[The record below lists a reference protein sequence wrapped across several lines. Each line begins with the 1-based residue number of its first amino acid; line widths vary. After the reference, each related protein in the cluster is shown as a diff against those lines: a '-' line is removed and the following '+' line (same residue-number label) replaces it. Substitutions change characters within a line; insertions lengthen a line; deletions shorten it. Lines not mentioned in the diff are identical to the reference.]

1 MKQIL
6 HILLIALML
15 MGFYS
20 CVPKTELASP
30 DGHIKVAF
38 TADTD
43 GKMMYRVTVNDTL
56 LLDNS
61 PLGFEAKDGIDL
73 NRGFRVVSTVFTDKD
88 EIWTQPWGENKTN
101 RNHYNEMAVLLKNAA
116 NVEID
121 SSFSC
126 I

>member
-73 NRGFRVVSTVFTDKD
+73 NRGFRVVNTLPIKTRSGRSL
-88 EIWTQPWGENKTN
+88 GERIKRTGIIIMKW
-101 RNHYNEMAVLLKNAA
+101 R
-116 NVEID
+116 
-121 SSFSC
+121 FF
-126 I
+126 